1 MGGEETL
8 SAAANEARVARRRC
22 AGFLDMLS
30 DVSPVAGTADL
41 CGTLLETVFNFIKG
55 EGHAS
60 GCDMAFLGP
69 SRRPDEA
76 RRVDRRV
83 GISCERSRWRPRAGA
98 CDHQQPCR
106 GPT

>member
-60 GCDMAFLGP
+60 GCDMADGDGRCGVCMRIFGT
-69 SRRPDEA
+69 SRRPDEG

-83 GISCERSRWRPRAGA
+83 GISCE
-98 CDHQQPCR
+98 
-106 GPT
+106 